1 MENRKSEKMADVIV
15 IGGGPAGMIAAGAAG
30 SKDKKV
36 ILFEKNEKLGKKL
49 YITGKGRCNFT
60 NKVDVNTL
68 IENVVNNGSFLYSAF
83 YTMDSDR
90 LIDFFEDL
98 GLKTKVERGNRVFP
112 ASNKASDVT
121 KALKKYLNNNNVQ
134 VIYKKVTDILTENN
148 KIEGIKT
155 EDDQIYQCQSLILAA
170 GGKTYQATGSTGDGY
185 DFVKKLGHTVKELY
199 PSLVPLNVHESYET
213 KKLEGLSLK
222 NVEIKIKDIDNSIIY
237 KEFGDMI
244 FTKNGVSG
252 PIVLSASSNL
262 KNIEEKN
269 YILSID
275 LKPALD
281 HKTLDNRLQRD
292 IKKYANKDFK
302 NALDD
307 LLPSKLIPIFLRRTG
322 IDLRKKVNQLTTDER
337 EKILSLLKEFNFTIK
352 DYSSFNEGIIT
363 SGGVDVDEIDP
374 STMESKLIKG
384 LYFAGEL
391 IDVDAYTGGFNLQI
405 AFSTGYLAGLNV

>member
-83 YTMDSDR
+83 YTMDSAR

-148 KIEGIKT
+148 KIKGIKT
-155 EDDQIYQCQSLILAA
+155 DDDQIYQCQSLILAA

-262 KNIEEKN
+262 KNIEDKN